1 MRRGTGGRASRE
13 RAPVSAYRVLALGAA
28 ASLAF
33 TLLIWRLGERLAD
46 VPHAPDA
53 GASWYYWKLIEPTAA
68 SRLTAWGFYLLH
80 QVSFWALIAYAQR
93 TAGRDRPRYSHS
105 LRSANYLALGVNGF
119 FVALHL
125 VQTHLWYD
133 GLAQDVSIWSSLG
146 SVVVMLV
153 WVLLMENPRRGLF
166 FGREVG
172 FPRRLTEVARRY
184 HGYYFAWAIVYTF
197 WYHPMEATS
206 GHLIGFLYLFLLLLQ
221 GSLFLTRAHVNRWWT
236 LALEVAVLAHGTL
249 VAIMQG
255 EGMWPMF
262 AFGFGA
268 IFVITQMHGLGWSR
282 PVRGLVLAA
291 YVAGVLGVY
300 GPLGWGRLSE
310 VLRIPLIDYAAVFAL
325 AGIIGG
331 VIGVLRMLG
340 RSAPLGERRR
350 TV

>member
-1 MRRGTGGRASRE
+1 MGCSSARR
-13 RAPVSAYRVLALGAA
+13 
-28 ASLAF
+28 
-33 TLLIWRLGERLAD
+33 I
-46 VPHAPDA
+46 
-53 GASWYYWKLIEPTAA
+53 
-68 SRLTAWGFYLLH
+68 
-80 QVSFWALIAYAQR
+80 
-93 TAGRDRPRYSHS
+93 
-105 LRSANYLALGVNGF
+105 
-119 FVALHL
+119 
-125 VQTHLWYD
+125 
-133 GLAQDVSIWSSLG
+133 
-146 SVVVMLV
+146 
-153 WVLLMENPRRGLF
+153 
-166 FGREVG
+166 G

-262 AFGFGA
+262 AFGFGG
-268 IFVITQMHGLGWSR
+268 IFVITQMHGLSWSR
-282 PVRGLVLAA
+282 PVRALVLAA
-291 YVAGVLGVY
+291 YVAGVLAVY

-340 RSAPLGERRR
+340 RSAPRGERRR